1 MERKPLPDW
10 CVVGAPAALLTD
22 YSPSRATLVTISK
35 VNKVSVTVTD
45 RRGHE
50 TALSIARGLTYSTST
65 WGPRT
70 ELLRVGDPRVD
81 VAFAAHRRA
90 DITRVVQDALADWAK
105 TGDDASLQIAIT
117 RLAPYVAADASDQ
130 T

>member
-1 MERKPLPDW
+1 MKRKPLPDW

-22 YSPSRATLVTISK
+22 YSPPQATLVTITK
-35 VNKVSVTVTD
+35 VNKVSVTATD

-50 TALSIARGLTYSTST
+50 MALSIARGLTYNTST

-81 VAFAAHRRA
+81 VAFAAQRRA
-90 DITRVVQDALADWAK
+90 RITRVVQDALADWAK
-105 TGDDASLQIAIT
+105 TGDDASLQ
-117 RLAPYVAADASDQ
+117 AAVEALREAG
-130 T
+130 